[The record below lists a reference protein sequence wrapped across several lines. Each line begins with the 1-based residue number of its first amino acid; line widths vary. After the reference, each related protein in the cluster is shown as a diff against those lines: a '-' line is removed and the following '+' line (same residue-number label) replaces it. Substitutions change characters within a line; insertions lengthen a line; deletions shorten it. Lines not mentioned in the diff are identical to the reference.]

1 MPGFLTPEWIAA
13 LDAAA
18 REAAVPAGV
27 RLTIQQIVTDGP
39 GGEVRY
45 HLAFDDGRL
54 RVRPGGADAA
64 DVTLVQTRAVAAAL
78 SRGELN
84 AQQALEAG
92 RLKLR
97 GDIGRLAKEA
107 RLSRCLRLV
116 QAGVE
121 GRARVVPPAEFHPRV
136 PRSQEGHRAH
146 CRIRRGLGE
155 VRIELGGLR
164 PPEGSLFLDSVMEG
178 CVKRLEVHR

>member
-27 RLTIQQIVTDGP
+27 RLTIQQIVTDSG

-45 HLAFDDGRL
+45 HLVVDDGQV
-54 RVRPGGADAA
+54 RVRPGDAA
-64 DVTLVQTRAVAAAL
+64 VADLTLVQSRAVAAAL

-107 RLSRCLRLV
+107 RALTAMEDV
-116 QAGVE
+116 FAAV
-121 GRARVVPPAEFHPRV
+121 RAATAYDDTP
-136 PRSQEGHRAH
+136 
-146 CRIRRGLGE
+146 
-155 VRIELGGLR
+155 
-164 PPEGSLFLDSVMEG
+164 
-178 CVKRLEVHR
+178 

>member
-1 MPGFLTPEWIAA
+1 MPHFLTPEWIAA

-39 GGEVRY
+39 RGEVRY
-45 HLAFDDGRL
+45 HLVLDDGRL
-54 RVRPGGADAA
+54 RVHPGAADAA
-64 DVTLVQTRAVAAAL
+64 DLTLVQTRAVAAAL

-97 GDIGRLAKEA
+97 GDIGRLA
-107 RLSRCLRLV
+107 R
-116 QAGVE
+116 E
-121 GRARVVPPAEFHPRV
+121 GRALTAVEDVFAAV
-136 PRSQEGHRAH
+136 RAATVY
-146 CRIRRGLGE
+146 G
-155 VRIELGGLR
+155 
-164 PPEGSLFLDSVMEG
+164 DTA
-178 CVKRLEVHR
+178 

>member
-1 MPGFLTPEWIAA
+1 MPRFLSPEWIEA

-18 REAAVPAGV
+18 REAAGPAGV
-27 RLTIQQIVTDGP
+27 RLTIQQIVTDSG

-45 HLAFDDGRL
+45 HLVVDDGRV
-54 RVRPGGADAA
+54 RVRPGDAAGADL
-64 DVTLVQTRAVAAAL
+64 TLVQSRAVAAAL

-107 RLSRCLRLV
+107 RALMAMEDV
-116 QAGVE
+116 FAAV
-121 GRARVVPPAEFHPRV
+121 RAATAYDDTP
-136 PRSQEGHRAH
+136 
-146 CRIRRGLGE
+146 
-155 VRIELGGLR
+155 
-164 PPEGSLFLDSVMEG
+164 
-178 CVKRLEVHR
+178 